1 MARSP
6 HPTQST
12 HADSFSLAVAPIRL
26 FALRCVQDEDECEAE
41 APLCPSDPAVAAR
54 VALVVHPS
62 SSSSGSQRGS
72 SPSPRALAS
81 RGLGGEAAP
90 AAGGSLIEFALEN
103 SAIDVTDEEKAELKK
118 LNKKLN
124 RMHKNAAVAASAA
137 SSSSASSSNSSAA
150 ARAVS
155 GMRNKLDGAMS
166 KEEMSCTLRARA
178 CSAH

>member
-1 MARSP
+1 
-6 HPTQST
+6 
-12 HADSFSLAVAPIRL
+12 
-26 FALRCVQDEDECEAE
+26 
-41 APLCPSDPAVAAR
+41 
-54 VALVVHPS
+54 
-62 SSSSGSQRGS
+62 
-72 SPSPRALAS
+72 
-81 RGLGGEAAP
+81 
-90 AAGGSLIEFALEN
+90 LIEFALEN

-124 RMHKNAAVAASAA
+124 RMHKNAAAAASAA